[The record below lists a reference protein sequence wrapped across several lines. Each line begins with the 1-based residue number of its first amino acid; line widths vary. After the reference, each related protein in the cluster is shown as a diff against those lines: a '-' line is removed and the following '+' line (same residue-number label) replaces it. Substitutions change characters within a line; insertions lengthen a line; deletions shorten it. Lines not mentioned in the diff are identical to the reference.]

1 MRARILGLGAALA
14 AIVACIALFPAAATA
29 HPLGNFSTNQLV
41 QVRIDERQARVAYI
55 LDQAEIPTF
64 QQIQRYDADGDGT
77 VARAERAPLL
87 DELLG
92 EASAEVTLTADGR
105 SVPLGKP
112 SDVELSFPPGQ
123 SGLVLTRLEA
133 EYAAPLPRGV
143 ERVEIANAA
152 FGSRVGWR
160 AVQIVP
166 GQGTNVTSSASA
178 SDPTNGLRTYPED
191 LLSSPPDERRASFE
205 VEPGDGAVT
214 APGPDGEP
222 VTTQGPA
229 DGAPLG
235 ATGAAPPGAEPSTPG
250 GFAGALTD
258 SDARGLV
265 ILLLIGAAFG
275 WGALHAL
282 SPGHGKAMIAGY
294 LAGSR
299 GTPRDAVILGATV
312 TVTHTAAVFAFGLV
326 TLAASE
332 YIVPERLYPWLGLVS
347 GLMVIAIGFAV
358 MRSRFR
364 RWRALRADAT
374 TTEHAHH
381 DHHHDHDHAHSHDH
395 GHSPDHG
402 HSHHHHHHHGEERPG
417 LRGLIGLGVSGGLVP
432 CPSAL
437 VVLIAAISQHRV
449 GLGMVLIVAFS
460 MGLAATVTGI
470 GLAVIWG
477 QRLVRRVRPER
488 RLFGARF
495 AGALPSV
502 SAAVIVLAGVL
513 ISYRAIPE
521 LG

>member
-1 MRARILGLGAALA
+1 MI
-14 AIVACIALFPAAATA
+14 
-29 HPLGNFSTNQLV
+29 
-41 QVRIDERQARVAYI
+41 
-55 LDQAEIPTF
+55 
-64 QQIQRYDADGDGT
+64 
-77 VARAERAPLL
+77 
-87 DELLG
+87 
-92 EASAEVTLTADGR
+92 
-105 SVPLGKP
+105 
-112 SDVELSFPPGQ
+112 
-123 SGLVLTRLEA
+123 
-133 EYAAPLPRGV
+133 
-143 ERVEIANAA
+143 
-152 FGSRVGWR
+152 
-160 AVQIVP
+160 
-166 GQGTNVTSSASA
+166 
-178 SDPTNGLRTYPED
+178 
-191 LLSSPPDERRASFE
+191 
-205 VEPGDGAVT
+205 
-214 APGPDGEP
+214 
-222 VTTQGPA
+222 
-229 DGAPLG
+229 
-235 ATGAAPPGAEPSTPG
+235 
-250 GFAGALTD
+250 
-258 SDARGLV
+258 
-265 ILLLIGAAFG
+265 ILLLGAAFG

-294 LAGSR
+294 LVGSR
-299 GTPRDAVILGATV
+299 GAPRDALILGATV

-364 RWRALRADAT
+364 RWRALRAGGEAE
-374 TTEHAHH
+374 EHHHHH
-381 DHHHDHDHAHSHDH
+381 DHHHGHDHDHDHGDSHD
-395 GHSPDHG
+395 
-402 HSHHHHHHHGEERPG
+402 HHHHHDGNERPG

-449 GLGMVLIVAFS
+449 GLGMVLIGAFS
-460 MGLAATVTGI
+460 LGLAATVSGV

-495 AGALPSV
+495 AGALPAI

>member
-1 MRARILGLGAALA
+1 MSARRGLGAALVA
-14 AIVACIALFPAAATA
+14 LVACLALLWPAGAGA

-41 QVRIDERQARVAYI
+41 QVRIDERQARIAYV
-55 LDQAEIPTF
+55 LDQAEIPSF

-77 VARAERAPLL
+77 LAGPERAPLL
-87 DELLG
+87 DEVLG
-92 EASAEVTLTADGR
+92 EVSAGLRLTADGR
-105 SVPLGKP
+105 PVPLGTP
-112 SDVELSFPPGQ
+112 RDVALHFPEGQ
-123 SGLVLTRLEA
+123 SGLVLTRIEA
-133 EYAAPLPRGV
+133 EYAARLPRGV
-143 ERVEIANAA
+143 ARVELANDA

-160 AVQIVP
+160 AVQVVP
-166 GQGTNVTSSASA
+166 GEGTQVTSSASA
-178 SDPTNGLRTYPED
+178 SDPTDGLRTYPED
-191 LLSSPPDERRASFE
+191 LLQSPPDERSATFD
-205 VEPGDGAVT
+205 VEQGDGTVI

-222 VTTQGPA
+222 VTTQGPPE
-229 DGAPLG
+229 GAPLG
-235 ATGAAPPGAEPSTPG
+235 TGPAPAAADPSTPG

-258 SDARGLV
+258 SDARGLMI
-265 ILLLIGAAFG
+265 ILLLGAAFG

-294 LAGSR
+294 LVGSR
-299 GTPRDAVILGATV
+299 GAPRDALILGATV

-364 RWRALRADAT
+364 RWRALRAGGEAE
-374 TTEHAHH
+374 EHHHHH
-381 DHHHDHDHAHSHDH
+381 DHHHGHDHDHDHGDSHD
-395 GHSPDHG
+395 
-402 HSHHHHHHHGEERPG
+402 HHHHHDGNERPG

-449 GLGMVLIVAFS
+449 GLGMVLIGAFS
-460 MGLAATVTGI
+460 LGLAATVSGV

-495 AGALPSV
+495 AGALPAI

>member
-1 MRARILGLGAALA
+1 MSTRRALLAVALVAGLALLLPGGA
-14 AIVACIALFPAAATA
+14 VA

-41 QVRIDERQARVAYI
+41 QVRIDDRQARVAYI

-64 QQIQRYDADGDGT
+64 QQIQRHDEDGDGV
-77 VARAERAPLL
+77 VAGPERAPLL
-87 DELLG
+87 DEVLG
-92 EASAEVTLTADGR
+92 EASAGLSLTADGR

-112 SDVELSFPPGQ
+112 REVELAFPPGQ
-123 SGLVLTRLEA
+123 SGLVLTRVEA
-133 EYAAPLPRGV
+133 EYAAPLPPDV
-143 ERVEIANAA
+143 ARVEVANES
-152 FGSRVGWR
+152 FPGRVGWR
-160 AVQIVP
+160 AVQVVP
-166 GQGTNVTSSASA
+166 GDGTRVTSSASA
-178 SDPTNGLRTYPED
+178 GDPTSGLRTYPEG
-191 LLSSPPDERRASFE
+191 LLESPPDERSATFE
-205 VEPGDGAVT
+205 VAPGGGTVT
-214 APGPDGEP
+214 APGPDGQP
-222 VTTQGPA
+222 LTTQGPPG
-229 DGAPLG
+229 GAPLRDAG
-235 ATGAAPPGAEPSTPG
+235 ALPGAADPSTPG

-258 SDARGLV
+258 GDARGLMIIV
-265 ILLLIGAAFG
+265 LLAAAFG

-299 GTPRDAVILGATV
+299 GTPRDALILGATV
-312 TVTHTAAVFAFGLV
+312 TVTHTAAVFAFGLI

-364 RWRALRADAT
+364 RWRALRADRPA
-374 TTEHAHH
+374 EVHH
-381 DHHHDHDHAHSHDH
+381 DHHRDHGHGHDHAHHHHDH
-395 GHSPDHG
+395 G
-402 HSHHHHHHHGEERPG
+402 ERPG

-449 GLGMVLIVAFS
+449 GLGMVLIGAFS
-460 MGLAATVTGI
+460 LGLAATVTGI

-495 AGALPSV
+495 AGALPAI
-502 SAAVIVLAGVL
+502 SAVVIVLAGVL

>member
-1 MRARILGLGAALA
+1 MTARVLGTGGVLA
-14 AIVACIALFPAAATA
+14 VIACIALLWPGGAGA

-41 QVRIDERQARVAYI
+41 QVRIDERQARIAYV
-55 LDQAEIPTF
+55 LDEAEIPTF
-64 QQIQRYDADGDGT
+64 QQIQRHDADDDG
-77 VARAERAPLL
+77 AIAGPERAPLL

-92 EASAEVTLTADGR
+92 EASAGLSLTADGKA
-105 SVPLGKP
+105 VPLGKP
-112 SDVELSFPPGQ
+112 RDVALSFAPGQ

-133 EYAAPLPRGV
+133 EYAARLPRGV
-143 ERVEIANAA
+143 ERVELANDA
-152 FGSRVGWR
+152 FSGRVGWR
-160 AVQIVP
+160 AFQAVP
-166 GQGTNVTSSASA
+166 GEGTSVTSSVSA
-178 SDPTNGLRTYPED
+178 SDPTNGLSTYPED
-191 LLSSPPDERRASFE
+191 LLSSPPDERRASFA
-205 VEPGDGAVT
+205 VEPGDGTVT
-214 APGPDGEP
+214 APGADGEP

-229 DGAPLG
+229 GGAPLG
-235 ATGAAPPGAEPSTPG
+235 DAGSAPGTADPSTPG

-258 SDARGLV
+258 ADARGLMI
-265 ILLLIGAAFG
+265 ILLLGAAFG

-299 GTPRDAVILGATV
+299 GTPRDALILGATV
-312 TVTHTAAVFAFGLV
+312 TVTHTAAVFAFGLI

-332 YIVPERLYPWLGLVS
+332 YILPERLYPWLGLAS

-364 RWRALRADAT
+364 RWRALRAGGRAE
-374 TTEHAHH
+374 EHQHHH
-381 DHHHDHDHAHSHDH
+381 DHHHDHDH
-395 GHSPDHG
+395 G
-402 HSHHHHHHHGEERPG
+402 HSHHHDHHPERPG

-449 GLGMVLIVAFS
+449 GLGMVLIGAFS
-460 MGLAATVTGI
+460 LGLAATVTGV

-477 QRLVRRVRPER
+477 ERLVRRVRPER

-495 AGALPSV
+495 AGALPAV

>member
-1 MRARILGLGAALA
+1 
-14 AIVACIALFPAAATA
+14 
-29 HPLGNFSTNQLV
+29 
-41 QVRIDERQARVAYI
+41 
-55 LDQAEIPTF
+55 
-64 QQIQRYDADGDGT
+64 
-77 VARAERAPLL
+77 
-87 DELLG
+87 
-92 EASAEVTLTADGR
+92 
-105 SVPLGKP
+105 
-112 SDVELSFPPGQ
+112 
-123 SGLVLTRLEA
+123 
-133 EYAAPLPRGV
+133 
-143 ERVEIANAA
+143 
-152 FGSRVGWR
+152 
-160 AVQIVP
+160 
-166 GQGTNVTSSASA
+166 
-178 SDPTNGLRTYPED
+178 
-191 LLSSPPDERRASFE
+191 
-205 VEPGDGAVT
+205 
-214 APGPDGEP
+214 
-222 VTTQGPA
+222 
-229 DGAPLG
+229 
-235 ATGAAPPGAEPSTPG
+235 
-250 GFAGALTD
+250 
-258 SDARGLV
+258 
-265 ILLLIGAAFG
+265 
-275 WGALHAL
+275 
-282 SPGHGKAMIAGY
+282 
-294 LAGSR
+294 
-299 GTPRDAVILGATV
+299 
-312 TVTHTAAVFAFGLV
+312 VTHTAAVFAFGLV
-326 TLAASE
+326 TLAAYE

>member
-1 MRARILGLGAALA
+1 MSARRALGAALVA
-14 AIVACIALFPAAATA
+14 LVACLALLWPAGAGA

-41 QVRIDERQARVAYI
+41 QVRIDERQASIAYV

-77 VARAERAPLL
+77 LARAERAPLL
-87 DELLG
+87 GEVLG
-92 EASAEVTLTADGR
+92 EASTGLSLTADGR
-105 SVPLGKP
+105 PLPLGEP
-112 SDVELSFPPGQ
+112 RDVELSFPPGQ
-123 SGLVLTRLEA
+123 SGLFLTRVEA
-133 EYAAPLPRGV
+133 EYAVRLPRRV
-143 ERVEIANAA
+143 ARVELANDA

-166 GQGTNVTSSASA
+166 GEGTQVTSSASA
-178 SDPTNGLRTYPED
+178 SDPTSGLRTYPENV
-191 LLSSPPDERRASFE
+191 LASPPDERSATFD
-205 VEPGDGAVT
+205 VEQGDGTVI

-222 VTTQGPA
+222 VTTQGPPG
-229 DGAPLG
+229 GAPFG
-235 ATGAAPPGAEPSTPG
+235 TAPARATADPSTPG

-258 SDARGLV
+258 TDAHGLMI
-265 ILLLIGAAFG
+265 ILLLGAAFG

-294 LAGSR
+294 LVGSR
-299 GTPRDAVILGATV
+299 GTPRDALILGATV

-364 RWRALRADAT
+364 RWRALRAGGEA
-374 TTEHAHH
+374 EE
-381 DHHHDHDHAHSHDH
+381 HHHHHNHHHDH
-395 GHSPDHG
+395 GHSHD
-402 HSHHHHHHHGEERPG
+402 HHHQGERPG

-449 GLGMVLIVAFS
+449 GLGMVLIGAFS
-460 MGLAATVTGI
+460 LGLAATVSGV

-495 AGALPSV
+495 AGALPAI